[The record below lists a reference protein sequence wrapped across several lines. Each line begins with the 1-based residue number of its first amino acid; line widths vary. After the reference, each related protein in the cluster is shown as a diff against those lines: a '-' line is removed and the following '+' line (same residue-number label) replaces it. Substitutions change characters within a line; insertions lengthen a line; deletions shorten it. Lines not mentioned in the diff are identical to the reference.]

1 MDSEKLIEQLR
12 SYTYWLGQDGP
23 ESHDIHPLICDDAAT
38 ALSTLQAENARLR
51 EEVESLKKGYCAGC
65 SIPAVKAE
73 QIRDLTDAPKLR
85 AELEQVKMECDAAKS
100 TLAERI
106 GVRGAEPITTAFGLP
121 IDRLRELAKAD
132 REGRCVALPCK
143 VGDTVYQVD
152 DIRVY
157 ALEVRNLIY
166 DAGILAFD
174 ESTIG
179 KTVFLTREEAQA
191 ALRREQDG

>member
-1 MDSEKLIEQLR
+1 MAKLPDVDEWAR
-12 SYTYWLGQDGP
+12 ELG
-23 ESHDIHPLICDDAAT
+23 
-38 ALSTLQAENARLR
+38 
-51 EEVESLKKGYCAGC
+51 KKGAQYAL
-65 SIPAVKAE
+65 E
-73 QIRDLTDAPKLR
+73 L
-85 AELEQVKMECDAAKS
+85 LEQEY
-100 TLAERI
+100 
-106 GVRGAEPITTAFGLP
+106 GVSAV
-121 IDRLRELAKAD
+121 RLRELAKAD